1 VFRGYFELT
10 KIPSVRWNMAGM
22 AFRFW
27 AAASIIA
34 FQFTFFAYFQKP
46 FIFSYASL
54 GILLTGGVAS
64 NLLAS
69 VLSER
74 LTCKTQRA
82 KSLVAAS
89 MCLFAA
95 IFSYLM
101 LVS

>member
-1 VFRGYFELT
+1 MT
-10 KIPSVRWNMAGM
+10 KIPSIRWNIAGM

-27 AAASIIA
+27 AAAAIIG
-34 FQFTFFAYFQKP
+34 FQFTFFNYFQKP
-46 FIFSYASL
+46 YIFSYASL

-74 LTCKTQRA
+74 LTSKTQRA

>member
-1 VFRGYFELT
+1 MFRGYFELT

-34 FQFTFFAYFQKP
+34 FQFTFFAYFKKP

-54 GILLTGGVAS
+54 GILLTGGVA
-64 NLLAS
+64 
-69 VLSER
+69 
-74 LTCKTQRA
+74 
-82 KSLVAAS
+82 SLVAAS